1 MTLHVSR
8 SEVFQALSQVR
19 HPEIRSRNLVELGM
33 IPEVI
38 VEGTQIL
45 VILALPV
52 LDAPVRQGLVDAIR
66 RTVMGL
72 ADGLEIEVRVMEMNE
87 AQRTVFQSALKEE
100 LKVSPKPG
108 VCVRRVLA
116 VMSGKGGVGK
126 SSVAALLSSSLRK
139 RGFKVGVLDA
149 DITGPSIPKLF
160 GVYQLPIGGPEGILP
175 IESRTGIKLMSINF
189 LLPDEDQP
197 VVWRGPLISR
207 AIQQFWS
214 DIAWGDLDVLVVDL
228 PPGTSDASLTVMQA
242 LPLDGI
248 VLVTSPQDLA
258 GMVVRKAANMATGLG
273 VRLIGLVENMN
284 YILCPQCG
292 AKIELFGPSRAE
304 DTARWIGTSLL
315 GHLPLDPQLS
325 ILCDEGA
332 IEAYHSPAFEQI
344 TDRVVEFAPISELEP
359 FLKRERE

>member
-1 MTLHVSR
+1 MTFHVSR

-19 HPEIRSRNLVELGM
+19 HPEMQSRNLVELGM

-38 VEGTQIL
+38 VEGTQVL
-45 VILALPV
+45 VTLALPSP
-52 LDAPVRQGLVDAIR
+52 DAPVRQELVDAIR
-66 RTVMGL
+66 QTVMGL
-72 ADGLEIEVRVMEMNE
+72 ADGLEAEVRVMEMNE
-87 AQRTVFQSALKEE
+87 AQRTVFQLAVKEE

-126 SSVAALLSSSLRK
+126 SSVAALLAASLRK

-160 GVYQLPIGGPEGILP
+160 GAYQLPIGGPEGILP

-207 AIQQFWS
+207 VIQQFWS

-228 PPGTSDASLTVMQA
+228 PPGTSDASLTVMQS

-248 VLVTSPQDLA
+248 VLVTSPQGLA

-304 DTARWIGTSLL
+304 VTGRWIGTRLL

-344 TDRVVEFAPISELEP
+344 TDRVVELAPIRELEP
-359 FLKRERE
+359 FHKRERE